1 MSITSNGITAYKQL
15 AEVLRRDILGQV
27 LQPGERLPS
36 ERQLCEQF
44 SASRITVRQAL
55 QLLSDERLIHRRQ
68 GSGTYVSPTP
78 SRRIPILNT
87 DFSGSVA
94 EHAPDLVRQ
103 VESWKWTK
111 ASTAIAGRLQLKS
124 HARILFAV
132 RVDFL
137 GDEPVAYD
145 EVYLPES
152 AADSLDRSDFAEFQF
167 LQVWQTAQDIH
178 IEYITQEIEA
188 IAAQAPQ
195 CRTLRVKKHT
205 PILAETNVCYLESA
219 LPCGLIYSY
228 YRSNIFRVVST
239 VKLGAIDT
247 REIR

>member
-1 MSITSNGITAYKQL
+1 MSITKGITAYKQL
-15 AEVLRRDILGQV
+15 ADVLRRDILQQV

-68 GSGTYVSPTP
+68 GSGTYVSLTP

-94 EHAPDLVRQ
+94 AHAPDLVRH

-111 ASTAIAGRLQLKS
+111 ASPAVASRLQLNS
-124 HARILFAV
+124 HARILFAK

-137 GDEPVAYD
+137 GDEPVAFD
-145 EVYLPES
+145 EVYLPEF
-152 AADSLDRSDFAEFQF
+152 AANNLDRSNLAELRF
-167 LQVWQTAQDIH
+167 LQSWQTVQGIR
-178 IEYITQEIEA
+178 IVYITQEIEA
-188 IAAQAPQ
+188 IAAQTSQ
-195 CRTLRVKKHT
+195 CRTLRVRKHC
-205 PILAETNVCYLESA
+205 PILTETNICYLESA

-228 YRSNIFRVVST
+228 YRSEIFRVVST
-239 VKLGAIDT
+239 VKLCDMGT
-247 REIR
+247 SEIR